1 MESKRCAGLTSWVH
15 LDEKIE
21 ETGAAPLSVS
31 RRAVQASDSTRALRS
46 PIVHWSWGSGLG
58 LPPPAALLVGRSLRP
73 GRGCGRTPLLAAAE
87 FHCIIRST
95 HVPHMCERAHKKTQ
109 CVPLCLL
116 ANKTRPWCSAWCLV
130 MMQGVQWS
138 PNTDLGVTRWPK
150 FAEART
156 ATART
161 RPDRSFHGMMD
172 QALKLLLSSS
182 TAARSAD

>member
-1 MESKRCAGLTSWVH
+1 MASKRCAGLTSWVH

-31 RRAVQASDSTRALRS
+31 RRAVQASDSSRALRS

-58 LPPPAALLVGRSLRP
+58 LPPAPLLVGRSLRP
-73 GRGCGRTPLLAAAE
+73 GAVAE
-87 FHCIIRST
+87 RPCLRLQRFTASSDLPT
-95 HVPHMCERAHKKTQ
+95 HVCAHKKMH
-109 CVPLCLL
+109 CIPLCLL
-116 ANKTRPWCSAWCLV
+116 ANKTRPWCSAECLFV
-130 MMQGVQWS
+130 MQGVQWS
-138 PNTDLGVTRWPK
+138 PNIDLGVTWWPK

>member
-1 MESKRCAGLTSWVH
+1 MIVLYCIYAFWVV
-15 LDEKIE
+15 I
-21 ETGAAPLSVS
+21 T
-31 RRAVQASDSTRALRS
+31 RRIKLRS
-46 PIVHWSWGSGLG
+46 TTSTAGGYHQHHYWWGGPSDQGLWQN
-58 LPPPAALLVGRSLRP
+58 ALACGCRVSL
-73 GRGCGRTPLLAAAE
+73 
-87 FHCIIRST
+87 HHQIY
-95 HVPHMCERAHKKTQ
+95 PHMCAQ

-116 ANKTRPWCSAWCLV
+116 ANKTRPWCSAVCLFV
-130 MMQGVQWS
+130 MQGVQWS
-138 PNTDLGVTRWPK
+138 PNTDLGVTWWPK

>member
-58 LPPPAALLVGRSLRP
+58 LPPAPLLVGRSLRP
-73 GRGCGRTPLLAAAE
+73 GAVAE
-87 FHCIIRST
+87 RPCLRLQSFTASSDLPTSHTC
-95 HVPHMCERAHKKTQ
+95 VRAHKKTH
-109 CVPLCLL
+109 CMPLCLL
-116 ANKTRPWCSAWCLV
+116 ANKTSPGCSAECLFV
-130 MMQGVQWS
+130 MQGVQWS

>member
-1 MESKRCAGLTSWVH
+1 M
-15 LDEKIE
+15 
-21 ETGAAPLSVS
+21 SVS

-58 LPPPAALLVGRSLRP
+58 LPPAPLLVGRSLRA
-73 GRGCGRTPLLAAAE
+73 GAVAE
-87 FHCIIRST
+87 RPCLRLQSFTASPDLPT
-95 HVPHMCERAHKKTQ
+95 HMCACTHKKTQ
-109 CVPLCLL
+109 FMPLCLL
-116 ANKTRPWCSAWCLV
+116 AKLV
-130 MMQGVQWS
+130 VMQGVQWS
-138 PNTDLGVTRWPK
+138 PNMDLGVTWWPK

-172 QALKLLLSSS
+172 QALKLLLFSS

>member
-1 MESKRCAGLTSWVH
+1 MASKRCAGLTSWVH

-95 HVPHMCERAHKKTQ
+95 HTITHVCARAQENAVCASVLAGKQNTPLVQ
-109 CVPLCLL
+109 CRVFICD
-116 ANKTRPWCSAWCLV
+116 AGGAVVSKY
-130 MMQGVQWS
+130 G
-138 PNTDLGVTRWPK
+138 LGCDTVAKICRGK
-150 FAEART
+150 
-156 ATART
+156 
-161 RPDRSFHGMMD
+161 DRHC
-172 QALKLLLSSS
+172 QNPA
-182 TAARSAD
+182 